1 MEIRAER
8 QRNEVADEYS
18 ALVAVSRPII
28 AGLLHSIGDK
38 YLHPH
43 GGRHNIK
50 LSNLGRVRKAS
61 DGDAGVAFEY
71 AIHDAML
78 RHEEV
83 VTERVSDALK
93 LCRIKR
99 GDPSSILFAMEKTG
113 SSQLIETASNLITDN
128 SSILSGE
135 AGRPVKLKPQLNKL
149 SAAFRRP
156 STRLALPSSIQGL
169 WKADLL
175 LGSTQE
181 DRWVGSSLRIN
192 GKLESA
198 RGLRV
203 AIVPTGTV
211 KSDKIFKDDQ
221 RNLVVCPIPHDYS
234 FMQTFHEGL
243 RIVQSLVETDF
254 KSPKRV
260 DLPNPIHREVAK
272 VYVERRDF
280 SVFEVLEAVKKFAQP
295 ELLELDSER
304 VDVQLLD
311 GSKRPETDTVI
322 GPVPRQIQP

>member
-1 MEIRAER
+1 MELRAER

-28 AGLLHSIGDK
+28 AGLLHSIGEEF
-38 YLHPH
+38 LRPH
-43 GGRHNIK
+43 GGRESIR
-50 LSNLGRVRKAS
+50 LGDLGRVRKAN

-78 RHEEV
+78 RREQV

-93 LCRIKR
+93 LCKIKK
-99 GDPSSILFAMEKTG
+99 GDPSSILFAMEKSG
-113 SSQLIETASNLITDN
+113 SSNLIDTAANLITDN

-149 SAAFRRP
+149 SAAFRRA
-156 STRLALPSSIQGL
+156 STRPALPSSIQGL

-175 LGSTQE
+175 LGSTEE

-192 GKLESA
+192 GRLESA

-203 AIVPTGTV
+203 AIVPIGTT
-211 KSDKIFKDDQ
+211 KSDKIVKDEQ
-221 RNLVVCPIPHDYS
+221 KNLVVCPIPHDFS

-243 RIVQSLVETDF
+243 RIVQALVESDF
-254 KSPKRV
+254 REPKRI
-260 DLPNPIHREVAK
+260 DIPNPIHREVAK

-280 SVFEVLEAVKKFAQP
+280 SVLEVLDAVKKFAQP
-295 ELLELDSER
+295 ELLELDSEQ
-304 VDVQLLD
+304 VNVQPIGRSLASD
-311 GSKRPETDTVI
+311 TDTVI
-322 GPVPRQIQP
+322 GPIPRRI